1 ENCLGQHQIDTDEDK
16 DSIASEAQS
25 SIDKMQE
32 NDEQTFEATHLTEIK
47 LLEGIDDDYNTKLA
61 NAAELLLGGSKVLIV
76 VELEEADFE
85 RAQSAFALINKFANE
100 LGAIAVWNVEPKLKG
115 NAAYLWISSGLSKKY
130 HSQRRHKLNIEN
142 TTDE

>member
-1 ENCLGQHQIDTDEDK
+1 
-16 DSIASEAQS
+16 
-25 SIDKMQE
+25 
-32 NDEQTFEATHLTEIK
+32 